1 MAETAIEPE
10 IEIVDAHHHLWDHET
25 PYGRYDLDELRADT
39 GAGHNVV
46 ETVFIDCGSNY
57 LTTGPES
64 MRPVGET
71 LFVTARADTSDR
83 TPGAHI
89 SAIVSHVNLGLGQGA
104 GDVLDAHIE
113 AAGGR
118 FRGIRHSGAIS
129 GTSEVV
135 SSRGEPPADL
145 YRRPAFQAGA
155 RELAARRLTFDAW
168 QYHHQ
173 LGEVVALARAVPDL
187 RIIVNHLG
195 GPIGIG
201 SWARR
206 WDEVH
211 ADLRRHLGELA
222 ACENVWLKVG
232 GIGMSRFG
240 TGWDR
245 TVEDPSSDTIVDMWD
260 NTVRFAI
267 DTFGPSR
274 CMFESNY
281 PVDGQTVGYVEL
293 WNAFKKMSA
302 RYTPDERSDLFAGT
316 ARRAYHIG

>member
-1 MAETAIEPE
+1 MTETAIEPE
-10 IEIVDAHHHLWDHET
+10 LEIVDAHHHLWDYET
-25 PYGRYDLDELRADT
+25 PYGCYDLADLRGDT

-46 ETVFIDCGSNY
+46 QTVFIDCGANY
-57 LTTGPES
+57 LTAGPES
-64 MRPVGET
+64 LRPVGET
-71 LFVTARADTSDR
+71 IFVAGRADSGDQ
-83 TPGAHI
+83 TPGARI
-89 SAIVSHVNLGLGQGA
+89 AAIVSHTNLMLGEGA
-104 GDVLDAHIE
+104 GEVLDAHIE
-113 AAGGR
+113 AGGGR

-129 GTSEVV
+129 KTEEVM

-173 LGEVVALARAVPDL
+173 LGEVVALARALPDL
-187 RIIVNHLG
+187 RIVVNHLG
-195 GPIGIG
+195 GPIGVG
-201 SWARR
+201 AWAGR

-211 ADLRRHLGELA
+211 SDLRRHLVDLA
-222 ACENVWLKVG
+222 ACDNVWLKVG

-245 TVEDPSSDTIVDMWD
+245 TVEAPSSDKIVDKWGD
-260 NTVRFAI
+260 TVRFAI

-281 PVDGQTVGYVEL
+281 PVDSQTMGYVEL
-293 WNAFKKMSA
+293 WNALKKMSVGYSA
-302 RYTPDERSDLFAGT
+302 DERLGLFAGT
-316 ARRAYHIG
+316 ARRAYRL